1 MRSTQTQWSRAVRK
15 LRGGLRTLGPGLI
28 TGAAD
33 DDPSG
38 IATYSTAGATF
49 GFATLW
55 TALFS
60 IPLMA
65 AVQLTCARIGLVTGR
80 GLAGVLRS
88 HYPRWLVL
96 GSCITLVA
104 ANTINIAADLSGM
117 SEAASLVTGIPSIW
131 FHCGF
136 AVLIAVLLTFA
147 SYRMMARTFKWLTLV
162 LLAYIAAAVLARPN
176 WPAVLRGTVVPTILN
191 GRGYVLML
199 VAIFGT
205 TISPY
210 LFFWQASQEVE
221 EANGTARGATDGA
234 RRGSL
239 TTQLHAARLDVVSGM
254 SFSNVIAYFIMLTT
268 GATLFVAG
276 QRDIQTASEAAMG
289 LRPLAGGAA
298 SLLFTLGLAGT
309 GLLGVPVLAG
319 STAYAIAEA
328 GGWRAG
334 MNERPRQAGKF
345 YGILVAGLLLGMALD
360 HLGVGGFRLLFWAAV
375 LNGLLAAPLIVVILV
390 VANDRRVMGRHV
402 NGRLLNV
409 LGATTA
415 TAMTIAAIAL
425 VIA

>member
-1 MRSTQTQWSRAVRK
+1 MTK

-38 IATYSTAGATF
+38 IATYSTAGAAF

-55 TALFS
+55 TALFT

-88 HYPRWLVL
+88 HYPRWLVW

-104 ANTINIAADLSGM
+104 ANTVNIAADLSGM
-117 SEAASLVTGIPSIW
+117 SEATALVTNIPSIW
-131 FHCGF
+131 FHCLY
-136 AVLIAVLLTFA
+136 AVFIAVLLTFA
-147 SYRMMARTFKWLTLV
+147 SYRTMARTFKWLTLV
-162 LLAYIAAAVLARPN
+162 LLAYVAAAVLARPH
-176 WPAVLRGTVVPTILN
+176 WLDVLRGTVVPTTVN
-191 GRGYVLML
+191 GRGYVLIL

-221 EANGTARGATDGA
+221 EADRAARGATDGA

-239 TTQLHAARLDVVSGM
+239 TNRLDAARLDVVSGM
-254 SFSNVIAYFIMLTT
+254 SFSNLVAFFIMLTT

-276 QRDIQTASEAAMG
+276 QREIQTAREAAMA
-289 LRPLAGGAA
+289 LRPLAGSMA
-298 SLLFTLGLAGT
+298 SLLFTLGLVGT
-309 GLLGVPVLAG
+309 GFLGVPVLAG

-334 MNERPRQAGKF
+334 MDERPRQAGKF
-345 YGILVAGLLLGMALD
+345 YAVLLAGLLLGMALD
-360 HLGVGGFRLLFWAAV
+360 HFGVRGFRLLFWAAV
-375 LNGLLAAPLIVVILV
+375 LNGLLAPPLIVVILI
-390 VANDRRVMGRHV
+390 VANDRRVMGPYV
-402 NGRLLNV
+402 NGRVLNV
-409 LGATTA
+409 LGVTTIIL
-415 TAMTIAAIAL
+415 MTLAAVVL
-425 VIA
+425 VVGESRRA